1 MMARGYLGKISAVV
15 SVNTSD
21 ASRQLTASA
30 REFKSY
36 AQKIDGTISG
46 AVRRAGKSF
55 DELLTPLQ
63 KFQRAL
69 KQGVGQELKLVNQQQ
84 VQAFRQLVEAADR
97 IAKPVA
103 QAAKDFAGL
112 STQVQ
117 RNFLPALESAQ
128 KSAQQLLAEIDR
140 GAKVSE
146 RDFANLESRINRV
159 TQAQQRLKEASQATA
174 GLASGQELR
183 FQRPGFLQQTSRA
196 AALQQQAAA
205 LSPEQIQGSGV
216 AALVGQQRQAAQ
228 EAQNLLSTLERIR
241 ATRNGDAQA
250 AEAAY
255 NRQVASLR
263 LVNDQLER
271 EITLSQQAANAQ
283 REAAAD
289 AQRRAEA
296 ASRFLNVD
304 QRESN
309 LIANEGQQQDIRA
322 YLQLLEQARARTEAL
337 TDAQRR
343 AEAASRF
350 LNVDQR
356 ESNLIANEGQ
366 QTDVR
371 AYLQL
376 LEDAR
381 IRTEA
386 LADAQR
392 RAEAASRF
400 LNVDQRGSDLLS
412 NQGAASRVNPQQAF
426 LDRVGGEITA
436 VRNQLQELP
445 DVAAELGPTVDN
457 LTTRWQN
464 LGRAGVGF
472 TAAELQR
479 VRTETQAIQAALES
493 RRNIGEQFL
502 QSFGG
507 AGTAGLSL
515 GIDERSLRAAGAQI
529 EYVQGRLA
537 GLSAQ
542 ARGPVIAA
550 LEAFRQAS
558 LLTFSGAAEDAEQA
572 AAAFEQ
578 ARVALVE
585 ALSSATGTSQKK
597 VADGLRRVG
606 DVARGSFGNASL
618 AIQQAAF
625 AIEDFFSVTGGLD
638 QSVRAAG
645 NNISQ
650 LGFILGGTEGLILGI
665 SAAIG
670 SQLVVALIK
679 WANSG
684 RGAEDTTKA
693 LNDALARQKN
703 LVEELAQA
711 FESLGDTIARRA
723 FSPSAQDAREF
734 GKQLDA
740 IVKKQRE
747 LREERLLSLDE
758 GVIGARAD
766 VNVAQNRLQKATN
779 RDQAV
784 AAQRQLDA
792 ARSRLAQE
800 ETRARNRPL
809 VTPEGARS
817 DALAILERL
826 ARSMPGPDEYG
837 RNPQADAQALLDR
850 TAASLGGVSDP
861 REIIRVLRDAQSS
874 APDSMGGPRV
884 VSELEAIIASLE
896 EPARRATD
904 EAIVITLN
912 AANAAAQGLEEA
924 QRQVSDAVKAGL
936 PAALSLRAVLDRLG
950 NEIDAAQQEIANAN
964 RDFEKDG
971 DSDRRDRRV
980 STARG
985 RIRAGRDARARAQEQ
1000 ATNLQERLIL
1010 NPQSS
1015 LDARFQRISGVLS
1028 SSGNEDGIAARQL
1041 RELEARR
1048 ARVQSQLDARPD
1060 SAFVRRR
1067 AEQELEAIRQATVPL
1082 ESLAKSAAGAAAAL
1096 DRLSNQLVDTVAQE
1110 ARSSADQAR
1119 RDANRALAEEAV
1131 DRPGADVDFAQRR
1144 RDRLSDEARRAEGE
1158 AQMVR
1163 DQNQRVREEFER
1175 QAAAGLIDDELK
1187 NLIKQRGEAQAVL
1200 DSETASVSE
1209 KNDAQRRRDEADRR
1223 IQRRFEDSPEGRDA
1237 ARRANDADFRAQ
1249 EARLMD
1255 ESILRGRELLKTPAQ
1270 RAMEEAGQQAFDLE
1284 RAMDE
1289 GGVGQADRV
1298 AAFNRL
1304 AEQQMQQVAPM
1315 LAGFR
1320 EERLNAMLQGP
1331 SRAALNVADAQ
1342 TMEGNRELNRLL
1354 RGDDPNK
1361 DVNLV
1366 ELQKQSEL
1374 LQGVIN
1380 AINEQAG
1387 ADVVEIRG

>member
-1 MMARGYLGKISAVV
+1 MARGYLGKISAVV

-146 RDFANLESRINRV
+146 RDFANLEARINRV

-183 FQRPGFLQQTSRA
+183 FQQPGFLQQTSRA
-196 AALQQQAAA
+196 ATLQQQAAA

-309 LIANEGQQQDIRA
+309 LIANEGQQ
-322 YLQLLEQARARTEAL
+322 
-337 TDAQRR
+337 
-343 AEAASRF
+343 
-350 LNVDQR
+350 
-356 ESNLIANEGQ
+356 
-366 QTDVR
+366 TDVR

-400 LNVDQRGSDLLS
+400 LNVDQRGSGLLS

-472 TAAELQR
+472 TAEELQR
-479 VRTETQAIQAALES
+479 VRTETQAIQAALNN
-493 RRNIGEQFL
+493 RTATADNFARQ
-502 QSFGG
+502 FGG
-507 AGTAGLSL
+507 AGAAGLGL
-515 GIDERSLRAAGAQI
+515 GIDERQLRGIGA
-529 EYVQGRLA
+529 EFEFLQGRLSGVASETRGPLVAAMERYREVVTRAFRDGSA
-537 GLSAQ
+537 GTERGRRAISQ
-542 ARGPVIAA
+542 AREEVVRLAA
-550 LEAFRQAS
+550 DVLRINPRV
-558 LLTFSGAAEDAEQA
+558 LGEQL
-572 AAAFEQ
+572 Q
-578 ARVALVE
+578 
-585 ALSSATGTSQKK
+585 
-597 VADGLRRVG
+597 RVG
-606 DVARGSFGNASL
+606 DVGRGSFGNVGL

-625 AIEDFFSVTGGLD
+625 AFEDFFSVTGGLD
-638 QSVRAAG
+638 QRIRAAG
-645 NNISQ
+645 NNLSQ
-650 LGFILGGTEGLILGI
+650 LGFVLGGTQGLILGI

-670 SQLVVALIK
+670 GQFIASLINWYNNGVTVESQAK
-679 WANSG
+679 S
-684 RGAEDTTKA
+684 

-711 FESLGDTIARRA
+711 FESLGDAIGRRA
-723 FSPSAQDAREF
+723 FSPAAQEARAFAKDIENAAR
-734 GKQLDA
+734 KQ
-740 IVKKQRE
+740 KE
-747 LREERLLSLDE
+747 LRESRVADLDE
-758 GVIGARAD
+758 GVQRERSLQSSRRDELESTTSPGRRIALIREIQDSRRREREAARAAASRVVSGSEVVGALRAIGERD
-766 VNVAQNRLQKATN
+766 IQVLRGNGDRPSQLFVDALDQLRERLGAIDQGRTPEAIRSQIDALRAEEARLTPLASQRGLETLFGLAPNRQAENDLAGVRQLLNSLELPLQKALDELTITVVKTAN
-779 RDQAV
+779 QASQELEQAQKQAAEAVNAGIPSAV
-784 AAQRQLDA
+784 ALQSLLN
-792 ARSRLAQE
+792 RLAGE
-800 ETRARNRPL
+800 IDRA
-809 VTPEGARS
+809 
-817 DALAILERL
+817 
-826 ARSMPGPDEYG
+826 
-837 RNPQADAQALLDR
+837 QK
-850 TAASLGGVSDP
+850 
-861 REIIRVLRDAQSS
+861 EI
-874 APDSMGGPRV
+874 
-884 VSELEAIIASLE
+884 
-896 EPARRATD
+896 
-904 EAIVITLN
+904 
-912 AANAAAQGLEEA
+912 AAAE
-924 QRQVSDAVKAGL
+924 
-936 PAALSLRAVLDRLG
+936 
-950 NEIDAAQQEIANAN
+950 
-964 RDFEKDG
+964 RDFAEDG
-971 DSDRRDRRV
+971 NLERRDRRV
-980 STARG
+980 SAARG

-1000 ATNLQERLIL
+1000 AANLQERLIL

-1048 ARVQSQLDARPD
+1048 ARVQSQLDASPNNP
-1060 SAFVRRR
+1060 FVRRR
-1067 AEQELEAIRQATVPL
+1067 AEQELEAIRQATVPIL
-1082 ESLAKSAAGAAAAL
+1082 SLAKSAAGAAAAL

-1119 RDANRALAEEAV
+1119 RDANRALAEV
-1131 DRPGADVDFAQRR
+1131 DRPGVDAVFALRR
-1144 RDRLSDEARRAEGE
+1144 RARLSEEARRAEDDV
-1158 AQMVR
+1158 QRVR
-1163 DQNQRVREEFER
+1163 DQNQKVREDFER
-1175 QAAAGLIDDELK
+1175 RAAAGQIDDELK
-1187 NLIKQRGEAQAVL
+1187 NLIKQRDEAQAVL

-1209 KNDAQRRRDEADRR
+1209 KNDARRRRDEADRG
-1223 IQRRFEDSPEGRDA
+1223 IQRRFEDSPEGWNA
-1237 ARRANDADFRAQ
+1237 ARRANDADVRAQ
-1249 EARLMD
+1249 EARSRD

-1270 RAMEEAGQQAFDLE
+1270 RAMEEAGQQAFDLK

-1289 GGVGQADRV
+1289 GDVGQADQV

-1320 EERLNAMLQGP
+1320 EERMNAALQGP

-1374 LQGVIN
+1374 LQGVID

>member
-1 MMARGYLGKISAVV
+1 MARGYLGKISAVV

-146 RDFANLESRINRV
+146 RDFANLEARINRV

-183 FQRPGFLQQTSRA
+183 FQQPGFLQQTSRA
-196 AALQQQAAA
+196 ATLQQQAAA

-228 EAQNLLSTLERIR
+228 EAENLLSTLESIR

-472 TAAELQR
+472 TAEELQR

>member
-1 MMARGYLGKISAVV
+1 MARGYLGKISAVV